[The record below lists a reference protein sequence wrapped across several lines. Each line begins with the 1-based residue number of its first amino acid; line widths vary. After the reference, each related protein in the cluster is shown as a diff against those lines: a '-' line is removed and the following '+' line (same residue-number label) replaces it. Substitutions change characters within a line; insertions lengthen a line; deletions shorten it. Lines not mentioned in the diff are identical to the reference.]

1 MTIQSPPPL
10 NGKFRTRLG
19 LILTFVGFLIFLI
32 GAVPGI
38 FGLDRS
44 PVIGFVQI
52 GVFLAG
58 LALICVGGYVCI
70 NGLWSNQ
77 PKTIIADIGIRL
89 VSTGYVIA
97 FVCGFADVFGFG
109 TQIPPT
115 IPYYGSLQATGVLVG
130 ETIIAV
136 GFILQIPYHLFMKTP
151 PKRVDTIQTDQ
162 RRHNDLNIAID

>member
-70 NGLWSNQ
+70 NGLWNNH
-77 PKTIIADIGIRL
+77 PKSILADIGVRL

-130 ETIIAV
+130 EVLIAV
-136 GFILQIPYHLFMKTP
+136 GFVLQVPFHLLMKTP
-151 PKRVDTIQTDQ
+151 LKPVDINQTDQ
-162 RRHNDLNIAID
+162 RRHSDLNIAID

>member
-19 LILTFVGFLIFLI
+19 LILTFLGLLIFLI

-52 GVFLAG
+52 GVFLVG
-58 LALICVGGYVCI
+58 LALICIGGYVCI
-70 NGLWSNQ
+70 NGLWSSQ
-77 PKTIIADIGIRL
+77 PKSILADIGARM

-109 TQIPPT
+109 SQISPT

-130 ETIIAV
+130 EVIIAV
-136 GFILQIPYHLFMKTP
+136 GFILQIPFHLFMKTP
-151 PKRVDTIQTDQ
+151 HKPVDTKQMDQ
-162 RRHNDLNIAID
+162 RRHSDLNIAID